1 MRDERMNPDTMRVM
15 QIITA
20 MNPELAPI
28 LSLLMT
34 PETPEENK
42 KKRKP
47 SPYNRRYA
55 AAYRRIKKKKTLK
68 SGKMAKGYAKRDGSL
83 SKAGHAK
90 IRTAAHKEA
99 KK

>member
-1 MRDERMNPDTMRVM
+1 MDNDKLM
-15 QIITA
+15 QLMAA

-28 LSLLMT
+28 IALLM
-34 PETPEENK
+34 ESNEVEENP
-42 KKRKP
+42 KRKP
-47 SPYNRRYA
+47 SAYNRRYA
-55 AAYRRIKKKKTLK
+55 AAYRRIKKKNTLK
-68 SGKMAKGYAKRDGSL
+68 SGKMKKGYAKRDGSL

>member
-1 MRDERMNPDTMRVM
+1 MDNDKLM
-15 QIITA
+15 QLMAA

-28 LSLLMT
+28 IALLM
-34 PETPEENK
+34 ESNEVEEK
-42 KKRKP
+42 PKRKP
-47 SPYNRRYA
+47 SAYNRRYA
-55 AAYRRIKKKKTLK
+55 AAYRRIKKKNTLK
-68 SGKMAKGYAKRDGSL
+68 SGKMKKGYAKRDGSL

>member
-1 MRDERMNPDTMRVM
+1 MNNEQMM
-15 QIITA
+15 QLLSA

-28 LSLLMT
+28 LAILMSND
-34 PETPEENK
+34 EEEK
-42 KKRKP
+42 PKRKP
-47 SPYNRRYA
+47 SAYNRRYA
-55 AAYRRIKKKKTLK
+55 AAYRRIKRKKTLK
-68 SGKMAKGYAKRDGSL
+68 SGKMMKGYAKRDGSL

>member
-1 MRDERMNPDTMRVM
+1 MDNDKLM
-15 QIITA
+15 QLLAA

-28 LSLLMT
+28 LALLMDGDVQ
-34 PETPEENK
+34 EEK
-42 KKRKP
+42 PKRKP
-47 SPYNRRYA
+47 SAYNRRYA
-55 AAYRRIKKKKTLK
+55 AAYRRIKKKNTLK
-68 SGKMAKGYAKRDGSL
+68 SGKMKKGYAKRDGSL

>member
-1 MRDERMNPDTMRVM
+1 MDEKMM
-15 QIITA
+15 QILTM

-28 LSLLMT
+28 LALIMGDST
-34 PETPEENK
+34 EASEKP
-42 KKRKP
+42 KRKP
-47 SPYNRRYA
+47 SAYNRRFG

>member
-1 MRDERMNPDTMRVM
+1 MDYQTGFRDGFIAGMAQSSIMASSSPTQSLAVDDTPV
-15 QIITA
+15 
-20 MNPELAPI
+20 
-28 LSLLMT
+28 
-34 PETPEENK
+34 
-42 KKRKP
+42 RKP
-47 SPYNRRYA
+47 SAYNRRYA

>member
-1 MRDERMNPDTMRVM
+1 MNNEQMM
-15 QIITA
+15 QLLSA

-28 LSLLMT
+28 LAIMMSNDV
-34 PETPEENK
+34 EEK
-42 KKRKP
+42 PKRKP
-47 SPYNRRYA
+47 SAYNRRYA

-90 IRTAAHKEA
+90 IRNAAHKEA

>member
-1 MRDERMNPDTMRVM
+1 MDNDKLM
-15 QIITA
+15 QLMAA

-28 LSLLMT
+28 LALLMNDDA
-34 PETPEENK
+34 PEEK
-42 KKRKP
+42 PKRKP
-47 SPYNRRYA
+47 SAYNRRYA
-55 AAYRRIKKKKTLK
+55 AAYRRIKKKNTLK
-68 SGKMAKGYAKRDGSL
+68 SGKMKKGYAKRDGSL

>member
-1 MRDERMNPDTMRVM
+1 MDNDKLM
-15 QIITA
+15 QLLAA

-28 LSLLMT
+28 LALLMDGDVA
-34 PETPEENK
+34 EEK
-42 KKRKP
+42 PKRKP
-47 SPYNRRYA
+47 SAYNRRYA
-55 AAYRRIKKKKTLK
+55 AAYRRIKKKNTLK
-68 SGKMAKGYAKRDGSL
+68 SGKMKKGYAKRDGSL

>member
-1 MRDERMNPDTMRVM
+1 MMDEKMM
-15 QIITA
+15 QILTM

-28 LSLLMT
+28 LALIMGDSDEVSK
-34 PETPEENK
+34 P
-42 KKRKP
+42 KRKP
-47 SPYNRRYA
+47 SAYNRRYA

>member
-1 MRDERMNPDTMRVM
+1 MDNDKLM
-15 QIITA
+15 QLLAA

-28 LSLLMT
+28 LALLMNDDV
-34 PETPEENK
+34 PEEK
-42 KKRKP
+42 PKRKP
-47 SPYNRRYA
+47 SAYNRRYA
-55 AAYRRIKKKKTLK
+55 AAYRRIKKKNTLK
-68 SGKMAKGYAKRDGSL
+68 SGKMKKGYAKRDGSL

>member
-1 MRDERMNPDTMRVM
+1 MDNDKLM
-15 QIITA
+15 QLLAA

-28 LSLLMT
+28 LALLMD
-34 PETPEENK
+34 ETTVDQKP
-42 KKRKP
+42 KRKP
-47 SPYNRRYA
+47 SAYNRRYA
-55 AAYRRIKKKKTLK
+55 AAYRRIKKKNTLK
-68 SGKMAKGYAKRDGSL
+68 SGKMKKGYAKRDGSL